1 MGVDAPHVVEI
12 IHITPPSSF
21 EAYMQEIGRA
31 GRTGISSHATL
42 YYNNSDIGNNKKH
55 IEESMKFYCRAE
67 DTCLRKLLLDYF
79 GFSSVQQDNCCC
91 ICDGK
96 YKTNVEDLPYVT
108 NKVRCLADNNHV
120 ILEGLIKT
128 AISDQESQATSDC
141 PMSFDI
147 PADNNLTEKIMEGV
161 EYVETEKDLLRNFG
175 IWNEACSSKIFSL
188 ICEQVK

>member
-1 MGVDAPHVVEI
+1 MLS
-12 IHITPPSSF
+12 PSSPSP
-21 EAYMQEIGRA
+21 
-31 GRTGISSHATL
+31 T
-42 YYNNSDIGNNKKH
+42 
-55 IEESMKFYCRAE
+55 
-67 DTCLRKLLLDYF
+67 KLLLDYF

-108 NKVRCLADNNHV
+108 NKVRFLADNNHV

-128 AISDQESQATSDC
+128 AISDQESQAASDC

-147 PADNNLTEKIMEGV
+147 PVDNNLTEKIMEGV

-188 ICEQVK
+188 ICEHTSMLGSEMNSDGD